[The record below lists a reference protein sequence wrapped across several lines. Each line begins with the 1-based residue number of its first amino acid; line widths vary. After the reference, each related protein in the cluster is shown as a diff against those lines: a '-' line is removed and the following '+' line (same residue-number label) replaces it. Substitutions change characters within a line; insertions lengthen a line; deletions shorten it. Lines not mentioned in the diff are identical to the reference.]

1 MDKETAALQSPF
13 HSIFPRLHTSSAKRV
28 LTVRVRLSTLSFL
41 DNDRLFIFSAIAY
54 SKEKGGQRCAKL
66 GMVVNSVHS

>member
-13 HSIFPRLHTSSAKRV
+13 HSIFPRLPSF

>member
-1 MDKETAALQSPF
+1 MICLPRHMS
-13 HSIFPRLHTSSAKRV
+13 SIVSSKNNGENGACRLI
-28 LTVRVRLSTLSFL
+28 LTTGFL